1 MLQEM
6 PVAPGLLYK
15 LKAMHVIKAVIID
28 DESYACQALTTLLK
42 NHCPDITVAAACQDP
57 REAIAIVE
65 NIKPQ
70 LVFLDIEMPHMNG
83 FAFLEKCRPA
93 SFEVIFTTS
102 YDQYA
107 IKAIKFSAL
116 DYLLKP
122 VDATELKAAVQ
133 KYRERS
139 APVSQ
144 QQFEILLE
152 KLQQPASAS
161 TRIALPTME
170 GLQIIPVESIIFCSS
185 SSNYTILTLKDRQK
199 LTVSR
204 TLKEIEEMLEDHR
217 FLRVHHSYLVNL
229 DEIKKYFRGEG
240 GVLQMSDG
248 SSVDVS
254 RAKKEL
260 LMKNL
265 LPGK

>member
-1 MLQEM
+1 M
-6 PVAPGLLYK
+6 A
-15 LKAMHVIKAVIID
+15 
-28 DESYACQALTTLLK
+28 LLK
-42 NHCPDITVAAACQDP
+42 NHCPDVTVAATCQDS
-57 REAIAIVE
+57 REAVVIVE

-83 FAFLEKCRPA
+83 FGFLEKCGHV
-93 SFEVIFTTS
+93 SFDVIFTTS

-122 VDATELKAAVQ
+122 VDATELKTAVQ
-133 KYRERS
+133 KYREQR
-139 APVSQ
+139 APLSR
-144 QQFEILLE
+144 QQFDILLA
-152 KLQQPASAS
+152 KFQQPPTASM
-161 TRIALPTME
+161 RIALPTME
-170 GLQIIPVESIIFCSS
+170 GLQIIPVGNIIFCSS
-185 SSNYTILTLKDRQK
+185 SSNYTILTLKDKQK
-199 LTVSR
+199 LTVSK
-204 TLKEIEEMLEDHR
+204 TLKEIEEMLEEHR
-217 FLRVHHSYLVNL
+217 FLRIHHSYLVNL

-240 GVLQMSDG
+240 GTVLMSDG

-260 LMKNL
+260 LMKKL

>member
-1 MLQEM
+1 VVQ
-6 PVAPGLLYK
+6 GFYFK
-15 LKAMHVIKAVIID
+15 LKTMHVINAVIID
-28 DESYACQALTTLLK
+28 DESYACQVLTTLLK
-42 NHCPDITVAAACQDP
+42 NHCPDVTVAATCQDP
-57 REAIAIVE
+57 REAVALIE

-83 FAFLEKCRPA
+83 FSLLEKCRPA

-122 VDATELKAAVQ
+122 VDATELKTALQ
-133 KYRERS
+133 KYRERRE
-139 APVSQ
+139 PVSQ
-144 QQFEILLE
+144 QQFEILLA
-152 KLQQPASAS
+152 KLQQPASTSA
-161 TRIALPTME
+161 RIALPTME
-170 GLQIIPVESIIFCSS
+170 GLQIIPVGNIIFCSS
-185 SSNYTILTLKDRQK
+185 SSNYTILTLKERQK
-199 LTVSR
+199 ITVSK
-204 TLKEIEEMLEDHR
+204 TLKEIEEMLEEHR

-240 GVLQMSDG
+240 GILQMSDG

-260 LMKNL
+260 LLKKL

>member
-1 MLQEM
+1 MQE
-6 PVAPGLLYK
+6 
-15 LKAMHVIKAVIID
+15 IKAVIID
-28 DESYACQALTTLLK
+28 DETYACQALTTLLK
-42 NHCPDITVAAACQDP
+42 NHCPDVTVAATCQDP
-57 REAIAIVE
+57 REALAIVDD
-65 NIKPQ
+65 IKPQ

-83 FAFLEKCRPA
+83 FGFLEKCRPA

-122 VDATELKAAVQ
+122 VDAAELKAAVQ
-133 KYRERS
+133 KYRERN

-144 QQFEILLE
+144 LQFEILLA
-152 KLQQPASAS
+152 KLQQPSSANS
-161 TRIALPTME
+161 RIALPTME
-170 GLQIIPVESIIFCSS
+170 GLQIIPVANIIFCSS
-185 SSNYTILTLKDRQK
+185 SSNYTILTLKDRIK

-240 GVLQMSDG
+240 GILQMSDG

-260 LMKNL
+260 LMKKL
-265 LPGK
+265 LPDR

>member
-1 MLQEM
+1 
-6 PVAPGLLYK
+6 
-15 LKAMHVIKAVIID
+15 VIKAVIID

-42 NHCPDITVAAACQDP
+42 NHCPDVTVVTTCQDP

-65 NIKPQ
+65 NSKPE

-83 FAFLEKCRPA
+83 FSFLGKCSPA
-93 SFEVIFTTS
+93 SFDVIFTTS

-107 IKAIKFSAL
+107 IKAIKISAL

-122 VDATELKAAVQ
+122 VDATELKAAMQ
-133 KYRERS
+133 KYRERRVPAS
-139 APVSQ
+139 RQ
-144 QQFEILLE
+144 QLEILLA
-152 KLQQPASAS
+152 KLQQPSSASA
-161 TRIALPTME
+161 RIALPTME
-170 GLQIIPVESIIFCSS
+170 GLQIIPISDIIFCSS
-185 SSNYTILTLKDRQK
+185 SSNYTILTLKDKQK
-199 LTVSR
+199 LTVSK
-204 TLKEIEEMLEDHR
+204 TLKEIEEMLEEHR
-217 FLRVHHSYLVNL
+217 FLRIHHSYLVNL

-240 GVLQMSDG
+240 GAVLMSDG

-260 LMKNL
+260 LLKKL

>member
-1 MLQEM
+1 
-6 PVAPGLLYK
+6 
-15 LKAMHVIKAVIID
+15 VINALIID
-28 DESYACQALTTLLK
+28 DESYACQALATLLK
-42 NHCPDITVAAACQDP
+42 NHCPEVTVAATCQDP
-57 REAIAIVE
+57 REAVALIDK
-65 NIKPQ
+65 IKPQ

-83 FAFLEKCRPA
+83 FAFLEKCRPG
-93 SFEVIFTTS
+93 SFDVIFTTS

-122 VDATELKAAVQ
+122 VDATELKTAVQ
-133 KYRERS
+133 KYRERRE
-139 APVSQ
+139 PVFQ
-144 QQFEILLE
+144 EQFEILLS
-152 KLQQPASAS
+152 KLQQPVSAS

-170 GLQIIPVESIIFCSS
+170 GLQIIPVSNIIFCSS

-199 LTVSR
+199 LTVSK
-204 TLKEIEEMLEDHR
+204 TLKDIEEMLEEHR

-240 GVLQMSDG
+240 GILQMSDG

-254 RAKKEL
+254 RGKKEL
-260 LMKNL
+260 LMKKL
-265 LPGK
+265 LPDK

>member
-1 MLQEM
+1 
-6 PVAPGLLYK
+6 
-15 LKAMHVIKAVIID
+15 MHVIKAIIID
-28 DESYACQALTTLLK
+28 DEPYACQALITLLK
-42 NHCPDITVAAACQDP
+42 NHCPDVTVAATCQDP
-57 REAIAIVE
+57 REALALVE
-65 NIKPQ
+65 NIMPQ

-83 FAFLEKCRPA
+83 FGFLEKCRPA
-93 SFEVIFTTS
+93 SFDVIFTTS

-122 VDATELKAAVQ
+122 VDATELKTAVQ
-133 KYRERS
+133 KYRERR

-144 QQFEILLE
+144 QQFEILVA
-152 KLQQPASAS
+152 KLRQPPAASA
-161 TRIALPTME
+161 RIALPTME
-170 GLQIIPVESIIFCSS
+170 GLQIIPIANIIFCSS
-185 SSNYTILTLKDRQK
+185 SSNYTILTLKDKQK
-199 LTVSR
+199 LTVSK

-217 FLRVHHSYLVNL
+217 FLRIHHSYLVNL

-240 GVLQMSDG
+240 GTVLMSDG

-260 LMKNL
+260 LLKKL